1 MLFWYIN
8 FIDIEKMFDSIYCR
22 VKKNINFRLYGFWLI
37 YLYFGF
43 YFLYMEEDYRN
54 RDEE

>member
-22 VKKNINFRLYGFWLI
+22 VKKNLLILGWFLVNIFVFWVLFFVYGGEL
-37 YLYFGF
+37 
-43 YFLYMEEDYRN
+43 
-54 RDEE
+54 